1 MQSGVDAAG
10 AAPVATV
17 ALFVVAVVLLAALA
31 DSCTPLPALIV
42 APVDGGDNNA
52 PGGVAI
58 VKVSTLRGS
67 QPLETEQ
74 VDARKLGTPPIACV
88 DEGEVTTGEEGSVG
102 KAKGPVPAFGLLVW
116 ACAPSIATASQ
127 IMIVGIRVHAI
138 ALS

>member
-1 MQSGVDAAG
+1 MQSGVDTAG
-10 AAPVATV
+10 AAAAALVATV
-17 ALFVVAVVLLAALA
+17 VAAVVLAAVA

-42 APVDGGDNNA
+42 APVDGGDSNA

-88 DEGEVTTGEEGSVG
+88 DEGEVTTGEEGRVG
-102 KAKGPVPAFGLLVW
+102 KAKAPVPAFGLLVW